1 MVRTF
6 LYSYRTTGYLF
17 GHHMLSILRKDVFVL
32 GLTDAVMFGAT
43 FLCVVL
49 QKAVYHRWINW
60 NSWGWIIQ
68 HVLPPVVVWGTYSR
82 FGRARFSPE
91 SLGGL
96 FSVNGNGLK
105 RSLSSFTV

>member
-1 MVRTF
+1 
-6 LYSYRTTGYLF
+6 
-17 GHHMLSILRKDVFVL
+17 MLSILRKDVFVL

-68 HVLPPVVVWGTYSR
+68 HVLSPPPSSPVVVLGTYNR
-82 FGRARFSPE
+82 YGRVRFSLE
-91 SLGGL
+91 SSDGL

-105 RSLSSFTV
+105 RSLSSFIV